1 VYFDPL
7 LIARRID
14 FTWDSGSKSMF
25 LKFGPSGHVTG
36 ANASSRS
43 QLSSCLVALLL
54 VGGCGTASIGDY
66 RDRSPAFVPEDF
78 FNGALTAHGVVKDF
92 SGTAIRHFN
101 ADIIGCWSDGVGTLD
116 ESFLF
121 DDGQQQTR
129 VWTLTPSGNQTYIG
143 TAGDV
148 VGDGAARWEGNAM
161 FLDYTLR
168 IALDDSTIDVHIDDR
183 MYRISE
189 NVVVNESKMRKWG
202 FGVGEI
208 LLTLIRHP
216 DRPAD
221 CPS

>member
-1 VYFDPL
+1 MFAAQGSARP
-7 LIARRID
+7 LIALRRLNGTRR
-14 FTWDSGSKSMF
+14 FT
-25 LKFGPSGHVTG
+25 
-36 ANASSRS
+36 
-43 QLSSCLVALLL
+43 CLITILL
-54 VGGCGTASIGDY
+54 VSGCGTASIGDY

>member
-1 VYFDPL
+1 
-7 LIARRID
+7 
-14 FTWDSGSKSMF
+14 MF
-25 LKFGPSGHVTG
+25 LKFGPSGPVKG
-36 ANASSRS
+36 ANTLSRS
-43 QLSSCLVALLL
+43 QPFSYAIALLL
-54 VGGCGTASIGDY
+54 VGGCSTASIDDY

-78 FNGALTAHGVVKDF
+78 FSGALTAHGVVKDF

-121 DDGQQQTR
+121 DDGEQQTR
-129 VWTLTPSGNQTYIG
+129 VWTLTPSGNQAYIG

-148 VGDGAARWEGNAM
+148 VGDGTARWEGNAM
-161 FLDYTLR
+161 FLNYTLR
-168 IALDDSTIDVHIDDR
+168 IALEDSTIDVHIDDR
-183 MYRISE
+183 MYRISD